1 MNIQA
6 PLNNTELKN
15 RTLWYD
21 GDSTFKSSDL
31 IQHIQVGTSLSG
43 FFTDEINS
51 DIKQFN
57 RLVPVDEQIRIKES
71 VAPLDFSWN
80 IPDEYRNIH
89 LVDYIS
95 EQLDRRCGELPD
107 QQWNDRAIRISTEL
121 SLYKKLGL
129 SDVLRT
135 IIYIINTLDSQN
147 IVWGVGRGS
156 SVSSFVLF
164 LIGVHDVDSV
174 LYELD
179 IDDFLRIN

>member
-1 MNIQA
+1 M
-6 PLNNTELKN
+6 
-15 RTLWYD
+15 
-21 GDSTFKSSDL
+21 
-31 IQHIQVGTSLSG
+31 GTSLVG
-43 FFTDEINS
+43 VFIDEITD

-57 RLVPVDEQIRIKES
+57 KLVSPQEQLRVKES
-71 VAPLDFSWN
+71 VNPLDFSWN
-80 IPDEYRNIH
+80 IPDEYKNINI
-89 LVDYIS
+89 VDYLA
-95 EQLDRRCGELPD
+95 ERLDDRCDNLTE

-121 SLYKKLGL
+121 SLYEKLDL
-129 SDVLRT
+129 TNVLRT

-174 LYELD
+174 LYELN

>member
-1 MNIQA
+1 VH
-6 PLNNTELKN
+6 LNNTELKN

-21 GDSTFKSSDL
+21 GDSTLDSSKLSQFIQLGKSL
-31 IQHIQVGTSLSG
+31 VGI
-43 FFTDEINS
+43 FTDEITD

-57 RLVPVDEQIRIKES
+57 KLVSPQEQIRVKES
-71 VAPLDFSWN
+71 VNPLDFSWN
-80 IPDEYRNIH
+80 IPSEYQNIN
-89 LVDYIS
+89 LIDYLA
-95 EQLDRRCGELPD
+95 EQLDIRCDNLTE

-121 SLYKKLGL
+121 SLYEKLDL
-129 SDVLRT
+129 TNVLRT

-174 LYELD
+174 LYELN
-179 IDDFLRIN
+179 IDDFLRID